1 MAKTNRKESR
11 KIYEGYK
18 KRQRL
23 WNTIFIVFFAVI
35 GIGSAVLNG
44 TMELDPQI
52 VIGKYEFTW
61 FHLVILAVL
70 VVLLGFGIVALKRDS
85 SEEQQE
91 IYRQEREEA
100 IRLRQEVMA
109 ERKQEMQDAYNAM
122 KRRRAERHEKRREPR
137 QQKVQRQPQR
147 RDDERPAQRRPKI
160 FCEPL
165 GHGLPLSLPSL
176 LYIESASRRPTC
188 STPILA
194 TSAGKYSL

>member
-85 SEEQQE
+85 RRSTA
-91 IYRQEREEA
+91 RSA
-100 IRLRQEVMA
+100 
-109 ERKQEMQDAYNAM
+109 RKPSVCG
-122 KRRRAERHEKRREPR
+122 RRSWP
-137 QQKVQRQPQR
+137 
-147 RDDERPAQRRPKI
+147 
-160 FCEPL
+160 
-165 GHGLPLSLPSL
+165 
-176 LYIESASRRPTC
+176 SASRRCRMPTM
-188 STPILA
+188 P
-194 TSAGKYSL
+194 

>member
-85 SEEQQE
+85 SE
-91 IYRQEREEA
+91 
-100 IRLRQEVMA
+100 
-109 ERKQEMQDAYNAM
+109 
-122 KRRRAERHEKRREPR
+122 
-137 QQKVQRQPQR
+137 
-147 RDDERPAQRRPKI
+147 
-160 FCEPL
+160 
-165 GHGLPLSLPSL
+165 
-176 LYIESASRRPTC
+176 
-188 STPILA
+188 
-194 TSAGKYSL
+194 

>member
-109 ERKQEMQDAYNAM
+109 ERKQEM
-122 KRRRAERHEKRREPR
+122 RRRAERLAAQGMAPTAAQADVVDAVEMVEAVEAEAAEAVEMAEQANGEKEE
-137 QQKVQRQPQR
+137 K
-147 RDDERPAQRRPKI
+147 
-160 FCEPL
+160 
-165 GHGLPLSLPSL
+165 
-176 LYIESASRRPTC
+176 
-188 STPILA
+188 
-194 TSAGKYSL
+194 TS

>member
-122 KRRRAERHEKRREPR
+122 KRRRAERLAAQGMAPTAAQAEVVDAVETVEAVEVEAAEAVEMAEQANGEK
-137 QQKVQRQPQR
+137 
-147 RDDERPAQRRPKI
+147 DEK
-160 FCEPL
+160 
-165 GHGLPLSLPSL
+165 
-176 LYIESASRRPTC
+176 
-188 STPILA
+188 
-194 TSAGKYSL
+194 TS

>member
-1 MAKTNRKESR
+1 
-11 KIYEGYK
+11 
-18 KRQRL
+18 
-23 WNTIFIVFFAVI
+23 
-35 GIGSAVLNG
+35 
-44 TMELDPQI
+44 MELDPQI

-122 KRRRAERHEKRREPR
+122 KRRRAERLAAQGMAPTAAQAMWWMPWKWWRPWRPRPPKRWRWRSKPMAKKRRKPL
-137 QQKVQRQPQR
+137 
-147 RDDERPAQRRPKI
+147 DIARPK
-160 FCEPL
+160 
-165 GHGLPLSLPSL
+165 GLQ
-176 LYIESASRRPTC
+176 
-188 STPILA
+188 
-194 TSAGKYSL
+194 

>member
-18 KRQRL
+18 NAKD

-91 IYRQEREEA
+91 FTARSA
-100 IRLRQEVMA
+100 
-109 ERKQEMQDAYNAM
+109 RKPSVCG
-122 KRRRAERHEKRREPR
+122 RRSWP
-137 QQKVQRQPQR
+137 
-147 RDDERPAQRRPKI
+147 
-160 FCEPL
+160 
-165 GHGLPLSLPSL
+165 
-176 LYIESASRRPTC
+176 SASRRCRMPTM
-188 STPILA
+188 P
-194 TSAGKYSL
+194 

>member
-91 IYRQEREEA
+91 IYRQERLLEPA
-100 IRLRQEVMA
+100 
-109 ERKQEMQDAYNAM
+109 
-122 KRRRAERHEKRREPR
+122 RRW
-137 QQKVQRQPQR
+137 
-147 RDDERPAQRRPKI
+147 
-160 FCEPL
+160 L
-165 GHGLPLSLPSL
+165 GLPLPKKALSTAGEGGTVHSGTRRLP
-176 LYIESASRRPTC
+176 
-188 STPILA
+188 
-194 TSAGKYSL
+194 

>member
-23 WNTIFIVFFAVI
+23 WNTIFVFFAVI

-70 VVLLGFGIVALKRDS
+70 VVLLGFGIV
-85 SEEQQE
+85 Q
-91 IYRQEREEA
+91 I
-100 IRLRQEVMA
+100 
-109 ERKQEMQDAYNAM
+109 
-122 KRRRAERHEKRREPR
+122 
-137 QQKVQRQPQR
+137 
-147 RDDERPAQRRPKI
+147 
-160 FCEPL
+160 
-165 GHGLPLSLPSL
+165 GLSLKSHDPSQRANGFL
-176 LYIESASRRPTC
+176 TFAGGIIITFARE
-188 STPILA
+188 ILNLI
-194 TSAGKYSL
+194 TG

>member
-100 IRLRQEVMA
+100 IRLRQEAMA
-109 ERKQEMQDAYNAM
+109 ERKQEMQDAYDAM
-122 KRRRAERHEKRREPR
+122 KRRRAARLAERGIAPTAAAVEAVDAVET
-137 QQKVQRQPQR
+137 VEAAETEAAEAEELAG
-147 RDDERPAQRRPKI
+147 DA
-160 FCEPL
+160 
-165 GHGLPLSLPSL
+165 
-176 LYIESASRRPTC
+176 IE
-188 STPILA
+188 LA
-194 TSAGKYSL
+194 GEEGRLTEEAIEAGEDKKQEENS